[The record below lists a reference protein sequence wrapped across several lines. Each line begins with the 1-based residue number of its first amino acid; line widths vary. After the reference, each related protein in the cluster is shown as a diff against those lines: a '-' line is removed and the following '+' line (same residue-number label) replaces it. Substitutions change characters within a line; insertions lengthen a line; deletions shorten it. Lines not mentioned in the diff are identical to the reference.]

1 MIKQIIAAI
10 VQPHMPV
17 LHQADYFS
25 GNRKKEKTEKLA
37 RLGLLLYLC
46 AADTSY
52 RQHSN
57 H

>member
-1 MIKQIIAAI
+1 MTII
-10 VQPHMPV
+10 VQAQIPV
-17 LHQADYFS
+17 LYQSGQFS
-25 GNRKKEKTEKLA
+25 GGRRKEKTEKLA
-37 RLGLLLYLC
+37 CFGLLLYLC